1 MSLLLL
7 AAAGGG
13 ALLIPLLLLRFYQLP
28 KIPQGRVDAFLE
40 KARRGPIAHR
50 GGIPENT
57 LSAFRL
63 SKTGGASGI
72 EVDLVF
78 SKDSHPVLLHDD
90 TVDRTSNGHGRVD
103 ELTFEQL
110 RVLDFGGKFGPEF
123 AGERIPT
130 LHEALDLCE
139 ELDLV
144 LFLELKGGSTDQ
156 VMQVVKLLFQERPHL
171 SDKVCVVSFWP
182 WLLYKVRRVDS
193 NIMCGLTLRSRVLQ
207 YQLSGEPRNQE
218 LWKHILAGLVDRLM
232 FWSTHTWLWRLLGI
246 SLLLPHKDDILKKR
260 IDTAEWY
267 GRGVQLVTWT
277 VNSRAEKEHFER
289 VLKIPYLTDS
299 VSWQK
304 EVAEQIT

>member
-1 MSLLLL
+1 MHNTRILCRCSAYKYQAIRSSRMRSFCAPQFQRGMSLLLL

-110 RVLDFGGKFGPEF
+110 RVLDFGGKFG
-123 AGERIPT
+123 
-130 LHEALDLCE
+130 
-139 ELDLV
+139 
-144 LFLELKGGSTDQ
+144 
-156 VMQVVKLLFQERPHL
+156 
-171 SDKVCVVSFWP
+171 
-182 WLLYKVRRVDS
+182 
-193 NIMCGLTLRSRVLQ
+193 
-207 YQLSGEPRNQE
+207 
-218 LWKHILAGLVDRLM
+218 
-232 FWSTHTWLWRLLGI
+232 
-246 SLLLPHKDDILKKR
+246 
-260 IDTAEWY
+260 
-267 GRGVQLVTWT
+267 
-277 VNSRAEKEHFER
+277 
-289 VLKIPYLTDS
+289 
-299 VSWQK
+299 
-304 EVAEQIT
+304 